1 MGGLGGLGSLGG
13 LGALGVW
20 AGRRSCQGGSH
31 PLGVVSVFICPGWGK
46 SPKEELR
53 EIVRQRL
60 VSSRRWAVKARS
72 RGPAGDSTG
81 CHRAPATSEDPRPQ
95 QSRCGS
101 GPGVLW
107 RGHTWHVQT
116 LPADGLLLW
125 PGPQGKHRAE
135 GVLRADRALLFH
147 SGRAPAAGNRSPAAR
162 ISSAFTRWSALFRVA
177 LKSMTQHLKSL
188 RLSRILS

>member
-1 MGGLGGLGSLGG
+1 MGGLGGLGG
-13 LGALGVW
+13 LGDW

-125 PGPQGKHRAE
+125 PGRRACSVQTGLCFPIQDVPLLME
-135 GVLRADRALLFH
+135 TAVRLLASAQPLHARALCSDWL
-147 SGRAPAAGNRSPAAR
+147 
-162 ISSAFTRWSALFRVA
+162 
-177 LKSMTQHLKSL
+177 
-188 RLSRILS
+188 